1 MPSVNVLLPPVF
13 RFARRDVDLERLDGR
28 DLEFEAAIGAGED
41 LPLDEVRLSD
51 GAAALRAIRH
61 AVAPWRRRSTS
72 ATHSALLESA
82 YCSRPSAS
90 CARASWMRTASGEG
104 PPCVVRRASD
114 VRTSRTSVTSSPNR
128 GSNCRNDAPSTVPS
142 DFAR

>member
-1 MPSVNVLLPPVF
+1 MSPSVNVLLPPVF
-13 RFARRDVDLERLDGR
+13 RFARRDVDPERLDGR

-61 AVAPWRRRSTS
+61 AVAPWSRRSTS

-82 YCSRPSAS
+82 YCSRP
-90 CARASWMRTASGEG
+90 TASGEG